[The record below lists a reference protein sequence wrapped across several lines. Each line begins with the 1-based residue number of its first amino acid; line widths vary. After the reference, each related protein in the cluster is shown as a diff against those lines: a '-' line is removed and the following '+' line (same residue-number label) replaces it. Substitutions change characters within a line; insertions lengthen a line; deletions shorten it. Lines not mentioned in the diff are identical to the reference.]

1 MKLVDHFAH
10 HENEDGTRP
19 DGVHRGVRPD
29 GVHRGGVHRSVRPG
43 DARTGCDAMY
53 HPLPHLHD
61 ADVYAIHDA
70 MTHAHAQRQQ
80 NRYCDDEN

>member
-1 MKLVDHFAH
+1 
-10 HENEDGTRP
+10 
-19 DGVHRGVRPD
+19 
-29 GVHRGGVHRSVRPG
+29 
-43 DARTGCDAMY
+43 MY